1 MIFKFF
7 ILFFSKVK
15 SLKYQRSTTL
25 GCKDVR
31 NKLIRKLDF
40 ELSNQFLYLVFK
52 LKETYLLRFYDFFLH
67 FLVLRLIKKY
77 CKIFAQ
83 VVISLILKGLYVS
96 TIFKKILFPVKS
108 FKDKDNLNLFSWYF
122 NYDHMIV
129 RKCS

>member
-52 LKETYLLRFYDFFLH
+52 LKETYLLRFYDFFLP
-67 FLVLRLIKKY
+67 F
-77 CKIFAQ
+77 F
-83 VVISLILKGLYVS
+83 
-96 TIFKKILFPVKS
+96 S
-108 FKDKDNLNLFSWYF
+108 FKIDKKN
-122 NYDHMIV
+122 IV
-129 RKCS
+129 RFLHK

>member
-52 LKETYLLRFYDFFLH
+52 LKETYLLRFYDFFYL

-83 VVISLILKGLYVS
+83 VVISLILFLQSLKRYYFPSKVL
-96 TIFKKILFPVKS
+96 KIK
-108 FKDKDNLNLFSWYF
+108 
-122 NYDHMIV
+122 II
-129 RKCS
+129 